1 VRVPKDEVLI
11 RWAYSEINSP
21 EQGYLYEDVAD
32 LAAVPF
38 SALTTGA
45 RNRLLRQWLR
55 ARGASIFAEALSNV
69 PEFQLQQWT
78 KDELGSVYIIP
89 YFHRWLASSERSRN
103 FTFQEWIETEPHGEL
118 SSHHPLL
125 IRAYGPFKQEHP
137 VTVGLLHGQTRL
149 LDGYHRAVPFWRSA
163 ESTAKLAVYVPL
175 NRNGP

>member
-21 EQGYLYEDVAD
+21 EQGYLYPDVAD

-38 SALTTGA
+38 SALTAGA

-55 ARGASIFAEALSNV
+55 ARGAGIFAEALSNV
-69 PEFQLQQWT
+69 AEFQLQQWT

-89 YFHRWLASSERSRN
+89 YFHRWLAPSEGN

-118 SSHHPLL
+118 SPHHPLL
-125 IRAYGPFKQEHP
+125 IRADGPSKQEHP
-137 VTVGLLHGQTRL
+137 ITVGLFRGHTRL
-149 LDGYHRAVPFWRSA
+149 LDGYHRAVQFWRSIG
-163 ESTAKLAVYVPL
+163 STAKLAVYVPI
-175 NRNGP
+175 NRNG